1 MLLKEVRKKMKM
13 EIPTIRRFF
22 DIAWQKC
29 VLKPVWLLLIA
40 ILTTGILLICGSCA
54 TSTKRVNASQSSTVF
69 QSDNTSSVRT
79 FHVETHADRLLKEMG
94 DYLKS
99 ADSFTFHAES
109 SYDAIDRNGQ
119 KIRYG
124 GTTDV
129 AIHRPDRFRSKFI
142 GDERQTQTF
151 YDGKTVT
158 IYNPV
163 VNMYA
168 ITDVP
173 PDIDSAIDK
182 IFDKYGFSVP
192 LADIVYADPYN
203 ILIADVIE
211 GRWVG
216 RHSIAGVPCNHLAFV
231 QESIDWQ
238 IWIED
243 GTRPVPRQVLITYK
257 DEPGWP
263 QYLARL
269 KSWDF
274 QPQFSND
281 HFQFQSPAG
290 SDEMEFLV
298 TSEMEVNNE

>member
-1 MLLKEVRKKMKM
+1 MN
-13 EIPTIRRFF
+13 
-22 DIAWQKC
+22 
-29 VLKPVWLLLIA
+29 PVWLLLVA
-40 ILTTGILLICGSCA
+40 IFTTGSLLVCGGCA
-54 TSTKRVNASQSSTVF
+54 TSAKSVNQPQGDNELEVRVF
-69 QSDNTSSVRT
+69 R
-79 FHVETHADRLLKEMG
+79 VETHADRILKEMG

-99 ADSFTFHAES
+99 ADAFTFHAES

-129 AIHRPDRFRSKFI
+129 AIHRPDRLRSKFI

-158 IYNPV
+158 IYNPA

-173 PDIDSAIDK
+173 PDIDGAIDK
-182 IFDKYGFSVP
+182 IFDKYGVSVP
-192 LADIVYADPYN
+192 LADLVFADPYN
-203 ILIADVIE
+203 TLIANVIG

-216 RHSIAGVPCNHLAFV
+216 RHSIAGVPCNHLAFT

-238 IWIED
+238 IWIEE
-243 GTRPVPRQVLITYK
+243 GPRPVPRQILITYT

-274 QPQFSND
+274 EPRFSND
-281 HFQFQSPAG
+281 HFNFQPPTG
-290 SDEMEFLV
+290 SDEMEFLT
-298 TSEMEVNNE
+298 TSEKEVNNE

>member
-1 MLLKEVRKKMKM
+1 MKTKTPITRKLL
-13 EIPTIRRFF
+13 
-22 DIAWQKC
+22 DIAWQRC
-29 VLKPVWLLLIA
+29 VISPVWFLLMA
-40 ILTTGILLICGSCA
+40 ILMTGFLLVCGSCA
-54 TSTKRVNASQSSTVF
+54 TNAKSLNAF
-69 QSDNTSSVRT
+69 QSDNTSVVQT
-79 FHVETHADRLLKEMG
+79 FHIEAHADRLLKEMG
-94 DYLKS
+94 AYLKS
-99 ADSFTFHAES
+99 ADAFTFHTES
-109 SYDAIDRNGQ
+109 SYDAVDHNGQ

-129 AIHRPDRFRSKFI
+129 ALRRPDCLRSAFN

-158 IYNPV
+158 IYSAA

-168 ITDVP
+168 VTNVP
-173 PDIDSAIDK
+173 PEIDSAIDM
-182 IFDKYGFSVP
+182 IVDKYGFSVP
-192 LADIVYADPYN
+192 LADLVYADPYN
-203 ILIADVIE
+203 ILIANVIE

-238 IWIED
+238 IWIEE

-269 KSWDF
+269 QSWDF
-274 QPQFSND
+274 QPQFSNEY
-281 HFQFQSPAG
+281 FQFQPPAG

-298 TSEMEVNNE
+298 TSGMEVNNE

>member
-1 MLLKEVRKKMKM
+1 MKMKT
-13 EIPTIRRFF
+13 PTTRKVFHITWQRCVTNYVRFMPMAIF
-22 DIAWQKC
+22 TTG
-29 VLKPVWLLLIA
+29 LLLICW
-40 ILTTGILLICGSCA
+40 GCA
-54 TSTKRVNASQSSTVF
+54 TKTKSLNASQGSTAL
-69 QSDNTSSVRT
+69 QSDNTSVVRMSRI
-79 FHVETHADRLLKEMG
+79 ESHADRLLREMG

-99 ADSFTFHAES
+99 SDAFTFHAES
-109 SYDAIDRNGQ
+109 SYDAIDRIGQ

-129 AIHRPDRFRSKFI
+129 ALHRPNRLRSTFN

-158 IYNPV
+158 IYNPE

-168 ITDVP
+168 VTDVP
-173 PDIDSAIDK
+173 PNIDGAIDK
-182 IFDKYGFSVP
+182 IFDKYGVSVP

-203 ILIADVIE
+203 ILIANVVE

-216 RHSIAGVPCNHLAFV
+216 RHSIAGVPCNHLAFI

-243 GTRPVPRQVLITYK
+243 GPKPVPRQVLITYK

-263 QYLARL
+263 QYFARL
-269 KSWDF
+269 DSWDF

-281 HFQFQSPAG
+281 YFQFQPPVG

-298 TSEMEVNNE
+298 TSEMEVNNED

>member
-1 MLLKEVRKKMKM
+1 
-13 EIPTIRRFF
+13 
-22 DIAWQKC
+22 
-29 VLKPVWLLLIA
+29 
-40 ILTTGILLICGSCA
+40 
-54 TSTKRVNASQSSTVF
+54 
-69 QSDNTSSVRT
+69 
-79 FHVETHADRLLKEMG
+79 MG

-109 SYDAIDRNGQ
+109 SYDAIDRNDQ

-124 GTTDV
+124 GTTNV
-129 AIHRPDRFRSKFI
+129 ALHRPDRVRSEFN

-158 IYNPV
+158 IYNPA

-168 ITDVP
+168 VTDVP
-173 PDIDSAIDK
+173 PDIDGAIDK
-182 IFDKYGFSVP
+182 IFDKYGVSVP
-192 LADIVYADPYN
+192 LADLLYADPYN
-203 ILIADVIE
+203 ILMENVMA

-216 RHSIAGVPCNHLAFV
+216 RHSIAGVPCNHLAFT

-238 IWIED
+238 IWIEE
-243 GTRPVPRQVLITYK
+243 GSQPVPRQVLITYK

-274 QPQFSND
+274 QPRFSKN
-281 HFQFQSPAG
+281 HFQFQPPAG

-298 TSEMEVNNE
+298 TSEKEVNDE

>member
-1 MLLKEVRKKMKM
+1 MKMKT
-13 EIPTIRRFF
+13 PTIRKFF
-22 DIAWQKC
+22 DIAWQRC
-29 VLKPVWLLLIA
+29 VMKPVWLLLVA
-40 ILTTGILLICGSCA
+40 ISTTGYLLACSGCA
-54 TSTKRVNASQSSTVF
+54 TNAKGVNASQS
-69 QSDNTSSVRT
+69 DNTPSVLR

-99 ADSFTFHAES
+99 AEAFTFHAES
-109 SYDAIDRNGQ
+109 SYDAIDRNSQ

-124 GTTDV
+124 GTTNV
-129 AIHRPDRFRSKFI
+129 AIHRPDRLRSEFI

-158 IYNPV
+158 IYKPE

-173 PDIDSAIDK
+173 PNIDDAIDTV
-182 IFDKYGFSVP
+182 FDKYGVSVP

-203 ILIADVIE
+203 TLIANVIQ

-216 RHSIAGVPCNHLAFV
+216 LHSIAGVPCNHLAFI
-231 QESIDWQ
+231 QESVDWQ
-238 IWIED
+238 IWIEE
-243 GTRPVPRQVLITYK
+243 GPRPVPRQVLITYK

-269 KSWDF
+269 SSWDF
-274 QPQFSND
+274 QPQLSND
-281 HFQFQSPAG
+281 YFQFQPPVG

>member
-1 MLLKEVRKKMKM
+1 MKTKT
-13 EIPTIRRFF
+13 PTIRKFC
-22 DIAWQKC
+22 DIAWQRY
-29 VLKPVWLLLIA
+29 VMNPVWLLLVA
-40 ILTTGILLICGSCA
+40 IFTTGSLLVCGCCA
-54 TSTKRVNASQSSTVF
+54 TNAKSVNASQSGTAF
-69 QSDNTSSVRT
+69 QSDSTSAVRMS
-79 FHVETHADRLLKEMG
+79 HVETHADRLLKEMG

-99 ADSFTFHAES
+99 ADAFTFHAES

-124 GTTDV
+124 GTTEV
-129 AIHRPDRFRSKFI
+129 ALRRPDRLRSAFN

-158 IYNPV
+158 IYNPA

-173 PDIDSAIDK
+173 PDIDGAIDK

-192 LADIVYADPYN
+192 LADLVFADPYN
-203 ILIADVIE
+203 TLIANVIE

-216 RHSIAGVPCNHLAFV
+216 RHSIAGVPCDHLAFI

-238 IWIED
+238 IWIEE
-243 GTRPVPRQVLITYK
+243 GPQPVPRQVLITYK

-263 QYLARL
+263 QYMARL

-281 HFQFQSPAG
+281 YFQFQPPAG

>member
-1 MLLKEVRKKMKM
+1 MNPAWFLLVV
-13 EIPTIRRFF
+13 IF
-22 DIAWQKC
+22 
-29 VLKPVWLLLIA
+29 
-40 ILTTGILLICGSCA
+40 TTGSLLVCGGCDTTAKS
-54 TSTKRVNASQSSTVF
+54 VNAPQSGTAF
-69 QSDNTSSVRT
+69 QSDSTSAVRMP
-79 FHVETHADRLLKEMG
+79 HVETHADRLLKEMG

-99 ADSFTFHAES
+99 AESFTFHAES
-109 SYDAIDRNGQ
+109 SYDAIDRYGQ

-129 AIHRPDRFRSKFI
+129 AIHRPDRLRSKFI

-158 IYNPV
+158 IYNPAI
-163 VNMYA
+163 NMYA
-168 ITDVP
+168 VTDVP
-173 PDIDSAIDK
+173 PDIDGAIDT
-182 IFDKYGFSVP
+182 IFDKYGVSVP
-192 LADIVYADPYN
+192 LADLVFADPYN
-203 ILIADVIE
+203 TLIANVIE

-216 RHSIAGVPCNHLAFV
+216 RHSIAGVPCNHLAFT

-238 IWIED
+238 IWIEE
-243 GTRPVPRQVLITYK
+243 GSRPVPRQVLITYK

-281 HFQFQSPAG
+281 HFKFQPPAG

-298 TSEMEVNNE
+298 TTEKEVNNE

>member
-1 MLLKEVRKKMKM
+1 MKIKTPTTKKL
-13 EIPTIRRFF
+13 F
-22 DIAWQKC
+22 DIAWQRC
-29 VLKPVWLLLIA
+29 VVNPVWFLLVA
-40 ILTTGILLICGSCA
+40 IFMTVSFLVCGCCA
-54 TSTKRVNASQSSTVF
+54 TNAKSVNAF
-69 QSDNTSSVRT
+69 QSDSTSVVRM
-79 FHVETHADRLLKEMG
+79 FHVEAHADRLLKEMG

-119 KIRYG
+119 QIRYG

-129 AIHRPDRFRSKFI
+129 AIHRPDRLRSKFI
-142 GDERQTQTF
+142 GDERQMQTF

-158 IYNPV
+158 IYNAA

-182 IFDKYGFSVP
+182 IFDKYGVSVP
-192 LADIVYADPYN
+192 LADLVYADPYN
-203 ILIADVIE
+203 ILIANVIE
-211 GRWVG
+211 GCWVG
-216 RHSIAGVPCNHLAFV
+216 RHSIAGVPCNHLAFT

-238 IWIED
+238 IWIEE
-243 GTRPVPRQVLITYK
+243 GPRPVPRQVLITYK

-269 KSWDF
+269 KSWNF
-274 QPQFSND
+274 QPKFSND
-281 HFQFQSPAG
+281 YFQFQPPTG

-298 TSEMEVNNE
+298 TTEKEVNNE

>member
-1 MLLKEVRKKMKM
+1 MKTKRY
-13 EIPTIRRFF
+13 TIR
-22 DIAWQKC
+22 
-29 VLKPVWLLLIA
+29 LKTFMLVA
-40 ILTTGILLICGSCA
+40 IFATGFLQVCGSFA
-54 TSTKRVNASQSSTVF
+54 TSAESVTASL
-69 QSDNTSSVRT
+69 SDNKSAGRMLR
-79 FHVETHADRLLKEMG
+79 VETYADRLLKEMG

-99 ADSFTFHAES
+99 AGAFTFHAES

-129 AIHRPDRFRSKFI
+129 AMRRPGRLRSTFN

-158 IYNPV
+158 IYNAAI
-163 VNMYA
+163 NMYA
-168 ITDVP
+168 VTKVP
-173 PDIDSAIDK
+173 LDIDGAIDT
-182 IFDKYGFSVP
+182 IFDKYGVSVP
-192 LADIVYADPYN
+192 LADIVYADPYS
-203 ILIADVIE
+203 ILIANVIE

-216 RHSIAGVPCNHLAFV
+216 RHSIAGVPCNHLAFI

-243 GTRPVPRQVLITYK
+243 GPRPVPRQVLITYK

-263 QYLARL
+263 QYFARL
-269 KSWDF
+269 SSWDF
-274 QPQFSND
+274 QPKFSD
-281 HFQFQSPAG
+281 DYFKFQPPKG

-298 TSEMEVNNE
+298 TSEVEVNNED

>member
-1 MLLKEVRKKMKM
+1 MKMKTP
-13 EIPTIRRFF
+13 ITRKLF
-22 DIAWQKC
+22 DIAWQRY
-29 VLKPVWLLLIA
+29 VMNPVWLLLVVIF
-40 ILTTGILLICGSCA
+40 TTGSLLVCGGCA
-54 TSTKRVNASQSSTVF
+54 INAKGVNTPQSGAASQN
-69 QSDNTSSVRT
+69 DNTSSVLR

-124 GTTDV
+124 GATDV
-129 AIHRPDRFRSKFI
+129 ALRRPNRLRSAFN

-158 IYNPV
+158 IYKPE

-173 PDIDSAIDK
+173 PVIDDAIDT
-182 IFDKYGFSVP
+182 IFDKYGVSVP
-192 LADIVYADPYN
+192 LVDLVYADPYN
-203 ILIADVIE
+203 ILIANVIA

-216 RHSIAGVPCNHLAFV
+216 RHSIAGVPCNHLAFI
-231 QESIDWQ
+231 QESVDWQ
-238 IWIED
+238 IWIEE
-243 GTRPVPRQVLITYK
+243 GPRPVPRQVLITYK

-269 KSWDF
+269 SSWDF
-274 QPQFSND
+274 QPQLSND
-281 HFQFQSPAG
+281 YFQFQPPVG
-290 SDEMEFLV
+290 SDEMEFLI

>member
-1 MLLKEVRKKMKM
+1 MKTKKNIGRNNSG
-13 EIPTIRRFF
+13 EIKVTTS
-22 DIAWQKC
+22 KY
-29 VLKPVWLLLIA
+29 LI
-40 ILTTGILLICGSCA
+40 ILLGAVLFYGGCA
-54 TSTKRVNASQSSTVF
+54 TNAKNVNMPQSDTAF
-69 QSDNTSSVRT
+69 QSDNTSSVLR
-79 FHVETHADRLLKEMG
+79 FHVGTHADRLLKEMG

-99 ADSFTFHAES
+99 ADAFTFHAES

-129 AIHRPDRFRSKFI
+129 AVRRPDRLRSAFN

-151 YDGKTVT
+151 YDGKTIT
-158 IYNPV
+158 IYNAE

-173 PDIDSAIDK
+173 PEIDSAIDT
-182 IFDKYGFSVP
+182 IVDKYGFSVP
-192 LADIVYADPYN
+192 LADLVYADPYN
-203 ILIADVIE
+203 ILIANVIE
-211 GRWVG
+211 GRWIG
-216 RHSIAGVPCNHLAFV
+216 RHSIAGVPCNHLAFI

-238 IWIED
+238 IWIEE
-243 GTRPVPRQVLITYK
+243 GPRPVPRQVLITYK

-274 QPQFSND
+274 QSQFSND
-281 HFQFQSPAG
+281 YFQFQPPTG

>member
-1 MLLKEVRKKMKM
+1 MKTKT
-13 EIPTIRRFF
+13 PTIRKFC
-22 DIAWQKC
+22 DIAWQRC
-29 VLKPVWLLLIA
+29 VVNPAWFMLVA
-40 ILTTGILLICGSCA
+40 IFTTGSLLVCGCCA
-54 TSTKRVNASQSSTVF
+54 TNAKSVNASQSSTAF
-69 QSDNTSSVRT
+69 QSDNTSAVRM

-129 AIHRPDRFRSKFI
+129 ALRRPDRLRSAFN

-158 IYNPV
+158 IYNPA

-173 PDIDSAIDK
+173 PDIDNAIDT
-182 IFDKYGFSVP
+182 IFDKYGVSVP
-192 LADIVYADPYN
+192 LVDLVYADPYN
-203 ILIADVIE
+203 ILIANVIE

-216 RHSIAGVPCNHLAFV
+216 LHSIAGVPCNHLAFI

-238 IWIED
+238 IWIEE
-243 GTRPVPRQVLITYK
+243 GPRPVPRQVLITYK

-281 HFQFQSPAG
+281 YFQFQPPAG

-298 TSEMEVNNE
+298 TSEMEVNNED

>member
-1 MLLKEVRKKMKM
+1 MKTSKHL
-13 EIPTIRRFF
+13 I
-22 DIAWQKC
+22 
-29 VLKPVWLLLIA
+29 LLLSVM
-40 ILTTGILLICGSCA
+40 LVCGSCA
-54 TSTKRVNASQSSTVF
+54 TDTKKVNASHGSTAL
-69 QSDNTSSVRT
+69 QSDNTSAVRMS
-79 FHVETHADRLLKEMG
+79 HVEAHADRLLREMG

-99 ADSFTFHAES
+99 ADAFTFHAES
-109 SYDAIDRNGQ
+109 SYDSIDRNGQ

-129 AIHRPDRFRSKFI
+129 ALHRPNRLRSTFN

-158 IYNPV
+158 IYNPE

-168 ITDVP
+168 VTDVP
-173 PDIDSAIDK
+173 PDIDGAIDT
-182 IFDKYGFSVP
+182 IFDKYGVSVP

-203 ILIADVIE
+203 ILIANVIE

-216 RHSIAGVPCNHLAFV
+216 RHSIAGVPCNHLAFI
-231 QESIDWQ
+231 QESVDWQ

-243 GTRPVPRQVLITYK
+243 GPKPVPRQVLITYK

-263 QYLARL
+263 QYFARL
-269 KSWDF
+269 NSWDF

-281 HFQFQSPAG
+281 YFQFQPPVG

-298 TSEMEVNNE
+298 TSEMEVNNED